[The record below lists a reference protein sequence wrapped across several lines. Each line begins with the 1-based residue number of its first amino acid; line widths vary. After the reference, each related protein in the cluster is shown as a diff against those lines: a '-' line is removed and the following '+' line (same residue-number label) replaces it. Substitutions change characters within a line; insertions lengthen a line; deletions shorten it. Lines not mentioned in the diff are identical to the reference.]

1 VLAFRVFINAV
12 GPHFQANSSRFTVF
26 KPPQDEPPPPT
37 NLIEEFIR
45 HEVPRLIRSQIEEK
59 FSSTDNLELTRETL
73 STSMMTFIERAI
85 DTSILTFKTTAAEE
99 ILPQGN
105 PNTTGLLVNL
115 ALVTPQNAEGRVP
128 EQQENSAD
136 QDLRIPNP
144 TSLPTLYD
152 SLKPLG
158 SHAYQ
163 ELQFG
168 HLKRPLANQDDQFSQ
183 SNVQLNMNTDPNFED
198 FYLDPGLEP
207 DWNWFTEVSQRLV

>member
-1 VLAFRVFINAV
+1 MLAFRVFINAV

-59 FSSTDNLELTRETL
+59 FSSTDNLEPTRETL

-152 SLKPLG
+152 SLKPLTDMRPTSPKPTAG
-158 SHAYQ
+158 SNSTTSASNLFDVSAHEAVPAVY
-163 ELQFG
+163 
-168 HLKRPLANQDDQFSQ
+168 QDDG
-183 SNVQLNMNTDPNFED
+183 NDL
-198 FYLDPGLEP
+198 
-207 DWNWFTEVSQRLV
+207 